1 MISAPS
7 KRARRHSS
15 VRTRHGPAPAR
26 RRKLFRHNAAGTNFS
41 ARSAKIFIFTVPDKS
56 SSDLCAAL
64 PNPCC
69 GMREILAPPRGNRS
83 ERTRRLLP
91 ADGHPPGEGWAGNVA
106 CAMRP
111 ARKNTRRSGSPKRR
125 AELLHWTNQCLK
137 SAKKSLP
144 LSSTIMN
151 AGKFSTYIL
160 RTASMPSSGKS
171 TTSTLLMLFLARIAA
186 GPPIEPR

>member
-41 ARSAKIFIFTVPDKS
+41 ARPAKIFIFTVPDKS

-64 PNPCC
+64 PNPRCV
-69 GMREILAPPRGNRS
+69 MRENFSPTSQQPAGTYRRSSRQDGVTARRGR
-83 ERTRRLLP
+83 
-91 ADGHPPGEGWAGNVA
+91 AGNIVSV
-106 CAMRP
+106 MRS
-111 ARKNTRRSGSPKRR
+111 AWQKTRRSGSPKRR

-171 TTSTLLMLFLARIAA
+171 TTSTLLMLFLARMAA